1 MVAIGVAFSRTSCN
15 QQNDPPFGQTKS
27 PSHRFRR
34 STPLEEDLRC
44 DGAQNTMLKAARCG
58 RPALKGLAGS
68 SVRYGSGKA
77 GVKSMAVI
85 GAGITGVT
93 TARALAERG
102 FEVTVFDRH
111 RMSAMETSFANGGQ
125 LSASNAE
132 TWNSIA
138 TIFKGMKWMLQKV
151 RRAG

>member
-1 MVAIGVAFSRTSCN
+1 
-15 QQNDPPFGQTKS
+15 
-27 PSHRFRR
+27 
-34 STPLEEDLRC
+34 
-44 DGAQNTMLKAARCG
+44 MLKAG
-58 RPALKGLAGS
+58 SKSALKGLAGS

-77 GVKSMAVI
+77 GVQSMAVI

>member
-1 MVAIGVAFSRTSCN
+1 
-15 QQNDPPFGQTKS
+15 
-27 PSHRFRR
+27 
-34 STPLEEDLRC
+34 
-44 DGAQNTMLKAARCG
+44 MLKAG
-58 RPALKGLAGS
+58 SKSALKGLAGS

-77 GVKSMAVI
+77 GVQSMAVI

-132 TWNSIA
+132 TWNSVS
-138 TIFKGMKWMLQKV
+138 TILKGMKWMLQKAAQHMLTKHV
-151 RRAG
+151 LACSFPKSPWPRLPPVDKP

>member
-1 MVAIGVAFSRTSCN
+1 
-15 QQNDPPFGQTKS
+15 
-27 PSHRFRR
+27 
-34 STPLEEDLRC
+34 
-44 DGAQNTMLKAARCG
+44 MLKAASARSG
-58 RPALKGLAGS
+58 RPALKSLAGS

-138 TIFKGMKWMLQKV
+138 TIFKGIKWMLQKAS
-151 RRAG
+151 RAG

>member
-1 MVAIGVAFSRTSCN
+1 
-15 QQNDPPFGQTKS
+15 
-27 PSHRFRR
+27 
-34 STPLEEDLRC
+34 
-44 DGAQNTMLKAARCG
+44 MLKAVSARSG

-138 TIFKGMKWMLQKV
+138 TIFKGIKWMLQKAAP
-151 RRAG
+151 RRLTSPGSSLAAC